1 MLPTSVPLFSAKK
14 ALGILVLVAFVVV
27 EVSSIVEAAGSLK
40 LGFSGASSS
49 QLAGYIAV
57 DQKLFAKY
65 GLDVDLDQSGG
76 TTMIQ
81 ALGVGVLDVAL
92 VGGGQAIS
100 GYLKGIE
107 VRIISGL
114 VNYIP
119 YELWVRPE
127 ISDVK
132 DLKGKKFATSTPG
145 TSPDMSTRLLL
156 EQLHL
161 DPGKDVQLIRFG
173 RLQLIAPALIGGV
186 VDAAL
191 LSPPYSTEARKAG
204 IRMLLDLASKRI
216 PFPFTSVISTQA
228 VLQKSSPLLEGFL
241 KGILH
246 GIKFS
251 YSNPEIAR
259 KALGR
264 YLRLSDAEV
273 IEETYKRTLEV
284 SERIPFVP
292 PQAIDTFV
300 RLSGESSTRS
310 AAGVLEMRILRQI
323 ESEGFVNGLYS
334 GK

>member
-1 MLPTSVPLFSAKK
+1 LSSVFCSLQPD
-14 ALGILVLVAFVVV
+14 VAFDNLFVHTSYP
-27 EVSSIVEAAGSLK
+27 EDAGPCSHPRPN
-40 LGFSGASSS
+40 GRGTP
-49 QLAGYIAV
+49 AG
-57 DQKLFAKY
+57 
-65 GLDVDLDQSGG
+65 
-76 TTMIQ
+76 
-81 ALGVGVLDVAL
+81 
-92 VGGGQAIS
+92 
-100 GYLKGIE
+100 
-107 VRIISGL
+107 
-114 VNYIP
+114 
-119 YELWVRPE
+119 
-127 ISDVK
+127 
-132 DLKGKKFATSTPG
+132 
-145 TSPDMSTRLLL
+145 
-156 EQLHL
+156 
-161 DPGKDVQLIRFG
+161 
-173 RLQLIAPALIGGV
+173 
-186 VDAAL
+186 
-191 LSPPYSTEARKAG
+191 
-204 IRMLLDLASKRI
+204 
-216 PFPFTSVISTQA
+216 
-228 VLQKSSPLLEGFL
+228 LEGFL